1 MEHLQTEKCRSKQPG
16 VRLPPFLQCLK
27 QILIERS
34 VEVIGNDETALVDP
48 EYGASLLYR
57 QETCDGSARAGD
69 DDLLSG
75 NRMPQQT
82 GEMGLRFVD
91 ADLTHGE
98 LKVD

>member
-57 QETCDGSARAGD
+57 QETGD